1 MKIITTG
8 YCYRRTPTVIGLV
21 INATKVDLTLMEYE
35 FLCLEL
41 SYENLRGGTTYQTL
55 TFEELK
61 TFETISQDDF
71 LKIFNGFN
79 STIISNALAGNSLA
93 FVSPPPLNL

>member
-8 YCYRRTPTVIGLV
+8 YCYRRTPTDIGLV
-21 INATKVDLTLMEYE
+21 INATKVDLSQMKYE

-55 TFEELK
+55 TLEDLK
-61 TFETISQDDF
+61 SLEPISQDEF
-71 LKIFNGFN
+71 LKFFNWFN
-79 STIISNALAGNSLA
+79 STIISNALAGNTLA
-93 FVSPPPLNL
+93 FVSPPSP